1 MKQKDNQTPKQGH
14 SANMLLYAV
23 APQPK
28 LSTDAIALDG
38 AVVSRGNGIGA
49 TSETYLMDCIVGM
62 KHYPDKYF
70 DLAVVD
76 PPYGINADDK
86 NSTNKK
92 QSRKSAA
99 HSKDY
104 GSQKWD
110 MDVPTMQYFTE
121 LFRVSK
127 NQIIW
132 GVNYY
137 PYDCFTGGRIYWDKC
152 VTMPTYSDGELAYCS
167 MLNSI
172 KSVKIAWHGM
182 IQDDMKNKEQRIHP
196 TQKPVKLYD
205 WIFKNFAEPNFK
217 ILDTH
222 LGSGSSR
229 IAADKAGL
237 NFVGFERDEEY
248 FYAQEMRFKDY
259 KAQLTLFNK

>member
-1 MKQKDNQTPKQGH
+1 M
-14 SANMLLYAV
+14 
-23 APQPK
+23 PQ
-28 LSTDAIALDG
+28 SN
-38 AVVSRGNGIGA
+38 V
-49 TSETYLMDCIVGM
+49 YLMDCIEGM
-62 KHYPDKYF
+62 KQYADNHF

-76 PPYGINADDK
+76 PPYGINADVK

-92 QSRKSAA
+92 QSKKSASN
-99 HSKDY
+99 SKNY
-104 GSQKWD
+104 GYQKWD
-110 MDVPTMQYFTE
+110 DDVPKKEYFTE

-127 NQIIW
+127 EQIVW

-137 PYDCFTGGRIYWDKC
+137 PFDFLYGGRIYWDKC

-167 MLNSI
+167 QLNSI

-182 IQDDMKNKEQRIHP
+182 IQHDMKNKESRIHP
-196 TQKPVKLYD
+196 TQKPIALYD
-205 WIFKNFAEPNFK
+205 WIFHNYAKQGDK

-237 NFVGFERDEEY
+237 DFTGFEIDKEY
-248 FYAQEMRFKDY
+248 FDASVKRYEQY
-259 KAQLTLFNK
+259 KAQLTLQF